1 MNMEVVYD
9 YFMQSYLDSWIFEDM
24 SWAERLAVWET
35 QICVPAGLWAHGFMW
50 GFVVTAA
57 VERRDL
63 EEIFL

>member
-9 YFMQSYLDSWIFEDM
+9 YFMQSYLDSWIIDDM
-24 SWAERLAVWET
+24 SWAERLVLRET
-35 QICVPAGLWAHGFMW
+35 QICDGGWGNGFMW

-57 VERRDL
+57 LEKADL